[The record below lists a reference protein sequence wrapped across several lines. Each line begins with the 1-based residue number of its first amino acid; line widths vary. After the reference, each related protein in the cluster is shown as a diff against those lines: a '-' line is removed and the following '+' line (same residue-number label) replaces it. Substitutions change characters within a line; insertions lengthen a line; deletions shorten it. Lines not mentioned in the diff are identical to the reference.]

1 MSQHAY
7 NDDALR
13 AKLASKGDPVLA
25 ELGKDVVLE
34 TTALRVDARV
44 VDMEYNGGAVPP
56 QSHFTKLTVELVARP
71 IESGGKLEGM
81 EGMIA

>member
-25 ELGKDVVLE
+25 EIGKGIVLE
-34 TTALRVDARV
+34 TSSLRVEARV
-44 VDMEYNGGAVPP
+44 MDMEYDGGAVPP
-56 QSHFTKLTVELVARP
+56 QSHFTKLTVELVTRP
-71 IESGGKLEGM
+71 LESGGAPVGWE
-81 EGMIA
+81 E